1 MGDVLLTALTIVG
14 AVLSLVLLEGLLSAD
29 NALVLAVMVRH
40 LPKGQQK
47 RALRYGIWGAFIFR
61 AIAVI
66 FATYLLQFWQLKA
79 LGGLYLL
86 YLAASH
92 LIFGEGEHEDGK
104 PRRPGSGFWMTVVHV
119 ELADIAFSVDS
130 ILAAVATA
138 EGLPANLQANRLLTL
153 AIIYAG
159 GVLGII
165 AMRLVAG
172 VFLVL
177 LERFK
182 GLASGAYVLV
192 AWIGLKLL
200 AGGLNTALHP
210 ELIDKRFVP
219 GPGDWRLRL
228 PDAIRGLHIDLP
240 DAVFWAGMALIF
252 IGSMLYRPNGDR
264 GPTADEEPEP
274 AEPVADAD
282 RHRP

>member
-1 MGDVLLTALTIVG
+1 MWGVLLTALTIIG

-61 AIAVI
+61 AIAVV

-92 LIFGEGEHEDGK
+92 LIFGEGDNEDGK
-104 PRRPGSGFWMTVVHV
+104 PRRAGAGFWMTVVHV

-138 EGLPANLQANRLLTL
+138 EGLPANLQSNRLLTL
-153 AIIYAG
+153 AIIYTG
-159 GVLGII
+159 GVLGIV

-172 VFLVL
+172 VFLIL

-192 AWIGLKLL
+192 AWIGLKLIG
-200 AGGLNTALHP
+200 GGLNAALHP
-210 ELIDKRFVP
+210 GLYSKGYTPTP
-219 GPGDWRLRL
+219 GNWREQL
-228 PDAIRGLHIDLP
+228 PAAIRRLHLDLP
-240 DAVFWAGMALIF
+240 DAVFWAGMLLIF
-252 IGSMLYRPNGDR
+252 VGSMLYRPNANGDR
-264 GPTADEEPEP
+264 GPAVEEP
-274 AEPVADAD
+274 AEPVVDAD